1 MSDDPGVG
9 GPAEGED
16 DGPAAAFSALAHELR
31 VETLRALHAHRLETG
46 EETVGFAALRRRVGV
61 RDSGRFRYHLE
72 ELRDRFVERTEAGYR
87 LTRVGERVVAAILAG
102 TYDAAVTLGP
112 TTLDDECPLCGAA
125 VTARYDEGRVD
136 VACDD
141 GHTLFTWTLPPNAA
155 RDATL
160 AAVVDLAELLARQSI
175 EQAQHGVC
183 RQCYG
188 SVVPTVDVDGPP
200 TFRACCDA
208 CDTGIVGPVGFCLL
222 SDPEVATACREAG
235 LTLDDRHVWELPFVA
250 DPSVPTAT
258 AEDPIRVA
266 VPVALPAGDL
276 LVTLDGR
283 GEVVSLDRQ

>member
-160 AAVVDLAELLARQSI
+160 AEVIDLAELLARQSI

-183 RQCYG
+183 PQCYDP
-188 SVVPTVDVDGPP
+188 VDPTVDVDGPP
-200 TFRACCDA
+200 TFRACCDT

-222 SDPEVATACREAG
+222 ADPEVTAVCRAAG
-235 LTLDDRHVWELPFVA
+235 HSLDERHVWQLPFVA
-250 DPSVPTAT
+250 DPTLPAVA
-258 AEDPIRVA
+258 AEDPLRVA
-266 VPVALPAGDL
+266 VPVETP
-276 LVTLDGR
+276 DGR
-283 GEVVSLDRQ
+283 LRVALDDAGRVVSIDGP